1 VRNAMSKIEEE
12 KVKRVKDKRQ
22 QKEEM
27 MVKT

>member
-1 VRNAMSKIEEE
+1 MSKIEEE